1 VLVTATALVSN
12 IKPIIEKPDTSEDMK
27 NIVGMMMVMLTVLEA
42 VVEKGIE
49 PLSAAVTGIGNV
61 SSGRPFSN
69 AARCLMNPP
78 PPHRR

>member
-1 VLVTATALVSN
+1 
-12 IKPIIEKPDTSEDMK
+12 MK

-61 SSGRPFSN
+61 SSGRPFAN
-69 AARCLMNPP
+69 AARRLMNPP
-78 PPHRR
+78 LPPPSNPLNPAGKNSLTLSKNRNWNL